1 MLPYSLVYV
10 AELVSSARRY
20 AEQPSIRKGD
30 NVGSRRRKRQ
40 TFAHPIGRFAMTLP
54 QIVRLVL
61 LSALWGSMFLLVKY
75 ALADFSPA
83 EVAFFQAVIGAIGLF
98 VIVSMQGGEARARLG
113 DVLHRPGWALLLG
126 ALAIAAPFL
135 LITLG
140 ELRVPSGLA
149 GVLASMA
156 PMFIA
161 LFAPLLDPS
170 MEINR
175 RQGAGLIV
183 GLFGVGLVVGVH
195 LEPAR
200 IGYGR
205 RGGRFSQRYHVH
217 ASLTSRL
224 TVMTTSEK
232 ATQKSMTCPRLSVHH
247 TSFLWA
253 LCHELVLST
262 THRLVA
268 QNGAG
273 LPFREIS
280 ASRPRSSSRSRGAFE
295 S

>member
-140 ELRVPSGLA
+140 ELIAGCSEVDPGSLA
-149 GVLASMA
+149 QSNA
-156 PMFIA
+156 A
-161 LFAPLLDPS
+161 LKVSPIFP
-170 MEINR
+170 
-175 RQGAGLIV
+175 QG
-183 GLFGVGLVVGVH
+183 
-195 LEPAR
+195 
-200 IGYGR
+200 
-205 RGGRFSQRYHVH
+205 S
-217 ASLTSRL
+217 
-224 TVMTTSEK
+224 
-232 ATQKSMTCPRLSVHH
+232 
-247 TSFLWA
+247 W
-253 LCHELVLST
+253 
-262 THRLVA
+262 
-268 QNGAG
+268 
-273 LPFREIS
+273 
-280 ASRPRSSSRSRGAFE
+280 
-295 S
+295 